1 MVFEADHGPGKIDF
15 EIHLRGHCNNFSRI
29 VHTLWTGSQAASE
42 WLRKASASL
51 LVRLLSQARR
61 DITCDCAMV
70 MAGSGQCV
78 IVVFEE
84 EAGPT
89 KRGLVGAF
97 LTLIHRRVA
106 S

>member
-29 VHTLWTGSQAASE
+29 VHCGLARRPLQNGSGRQV
-42 WLRKASASL
+42 

-106 S
+106 SQ